1 MIRRVLIPLDGSGL
15 AEQVILH
22 LLRFITPDQ
31 TELLLMTA
39 LPSSSRPQIEATANF
54 ITPETAVTKDHKVR
68 EQLHGITQEL
78 GQIGFNVMERLLSG
92 APAESILRLAEET
105 FVDLIAMST
114 HGRTGLRRALLGS
127 VADEVV
133 CNARPPVFLAP
144 AAITT
149 QPDSAPRSILL
160 PLDGTSLAEAAI
172 PVAQQFAQN
181 TGATLSLIHIIK
193 PNHPG
198 HGQQHDPESAAEQ
211 SSTQQT
217 TSYLER
223 IQLQL
228 QLANVPS
235 HYQIASGDPAEAI
248 IRTMH
253 TENSDLVVMSTHG
266 RSGVERI
273 IHGSVASQII
283 GNTPCPL
290 LLIRGTVPVEVYEP
304 GNNKLSTVSL
314 C

>member
-15 AEQVILH
+15 AKQVIPH

-39 LPSSSRPQIEATANF
+39 LSSSSHPQTEETADFAMPEA
-54 ITPETAVTKDHKVR
+54 AVTKDHKIYK
-68 EQLHGITQEL
+68 QLHDITQEL
-78 GQIGFNVMERLLSG
+78 NQIGFSVMERLLSG
-92 APAESILRLAEET
+92 EPAESILRLAEET

-127 VADEVV
+127 VADEIV

-144 AAITT
+144 ATITT

-193 PNHPG
+193 PDHSG
-198 HGQQHDPESAAEQ
+198 YGQQHDPASTREHSP
-211 SSTQQT
+211 TQQT

-228 QLANVPS
+228 QLAGVPS

-248 IRTMH
+248 IRAIC

-273 IHGSVASQII
+273 IHGSVTSQII
-283 GNTPCPL
+283 GNTTCPL

-304 GNNKLSTVSL
+304 SNNKLSIASL